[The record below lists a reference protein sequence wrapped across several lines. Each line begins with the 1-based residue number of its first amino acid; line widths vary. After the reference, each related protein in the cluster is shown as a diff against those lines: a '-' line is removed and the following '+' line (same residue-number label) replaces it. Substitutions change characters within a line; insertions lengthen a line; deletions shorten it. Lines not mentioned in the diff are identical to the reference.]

1 MEYGLQLYSVRDIT
15 GQDLE
20 GALAKVAALGYRF
33 VEFAGFFGHSADKVK
48 AMLDTCGL
56 TVSGTHTGWQELT
69 ADRIDETIAYHKAI
83 GNKNIIIPGAD
94 LSTREKLDELIALIN
109 EAQPKLAAAG
119 IALGYHN
126 HSHEFIETGYGALIH
141 KELEER
147 TQVEFEIDTYWAY
160 VAGLDPVALLERLG
174 DRVRVIHLKDG
185 YSDGHGMALGEGT
198 APVAAVRDYAIAHG
212 LAMVVESET
221 CQPTGIEEVARCMAY
236 LNKLDNE

>member
-48 AMLDTCGL
+48 AMLDTYGL
-56 TVSGTHTGWQELT
+56 TVSGTHTGWQELS

-94 LSTREKLDELIALIN
+94 LSTREKLDALIALIN
-109 EAQPKLAAAG
+109 EAQPKLAEAG
-119 IALGYHN
+119 IVLGYHN
-126 HSHEFIETGYGALIH
+126 HSHEFIETAYGAHIH

-160 VAGLDPVALLERLG
+160 VAGLDPIALLERLG
-174 DRVRVIHLKDG
+174 ERVRVIHLKDG

-198 APVAAVRDYAIAHG
+198 APVAAVREYAIAHG
-212 LAMVVESET
+212 LTMVVESET
-221 CQPTGIEEVARCMAY
+221 CQPTGIEEVGRCMAY
-236 LNKLDNE
+236 LNSLE